1 MAVTLLADG
10 RVFITSSL
18 VQVDGQLHNRTASMP
33 LQLGPEQYNYPRI
46 RALLP
51 MELAAQQA
59 GVRKARPYP
68 MFASSRIVAGWLA
81 SWV

>member
-1 MAVTLLADG
+1 M
-10 RVFITSSL
+10 
-18 VQVDGQLHNRTASMP
+18 DGQLHNRTASMP

-46 RALLP
+46 RALMP

-59 GVRKARPYP
+59 GVRKARPNP
-68 MFASSRIVAGWLA
+68 IFASPRRVAGWFA